1 MLCEVKHLIILHY
14 LNILTFTKSA
24 LKCYVSITGTY
35 QGKIAKNHK
44 NHLVSENPM
53 KMLRDP
59 HSFPTKFL
67 SDGVWYDKSLDALTR
82 ILIRSQ
88 YRSIAVLQY
97 CSIAVRAL
105 QLHERS
111 FRYHIFKFHARALF
125 IIFIRTNYTIF
136 QFHFSYHRYLF
147 LGRRTSKETH
157 CDRF

>member
-24 LKCYVSITGTY
+24 LKCYVNITGTY

-67 SDGVWYDKSLDALTR
+67 SDGV
-82 ILIRSQ
+82 
-88 YRSIAVLQY
+88 
-97 CSIAVRAL
+97 
-105 QLHERS
+105 
-111 FRYHIFKFHARALF
+111 
-125 IIFIRTNYTIF
+125 
-136 QFHFSYHRYLF
+136 
-147 LGRRTSKETH
+147 
-157 CDRF
+157 